1 MDRTMLL
8 DLLRRG
14 SAFDKPIA
22 ITPLSPC
29 QRHSLAVELQQVREY
44 RRTQNVQRPIY
55 SKWQIRKMKEYA
67 DSCMQNDAS
76 LAALGEE

>member
-1 MDRTMLL
+1 MDMTMLL
-8 DLLRRG
+8 DLLKRG

-44 RRTQNVQRPIY
+44 RRTHNVQRPIY
-55 SKWQIRKMKEYA
+55 SKWQIRKMKAYA
-67 DSCMQNDAS
+67 DFCRQSGAA